1 VAGGAGGA
9 SNVWDGTSNVIVAY
23 GGRGGTGGNS
33 GNGGVGGGM
42 AGPTTAPTQGAGAA
56 NGGNGTF
63 FGGGGGVS
71 SFTNVIGGSSVW
83 GGGGGGGQG
92 FAVVLRFSA
101 ERVERV
107 ADPQVEP
114 VRQVLSQVEAA
125 VVVSVTAQR
134 AAREAREL

>member
-1 VAGGAGGA
+1 MAASVEEWLDQQQLLHRERVQRMVAM
-9 SNVWDGTSNVIVAY
+9 VLFLEV
-23 GGRGGTGGNS
+23 
-33 GNGGVGGGM
+33 GVGLAHLLTSLVEVVCGE
-42 AGPTTAPTQGAGAA
+42 AA
-56 NGGNGTF
+56 AEA
-63 FGGGGGVS
+63 VK
-71 SFTNVIGGSSVW
+71 VLL
-83 GGGGGGGQG
+83 
-92 FAVVLRFSA
+92 VVLRFSA